1 MKRYCKASFS
11 LLLVKLEPHCC
22 CYGSSHLALY
32 DIIQAE
38 KTKRN
43 KSPTQGD
50 DSMWDEMLGIAT
62 FILLFVGGLIIFTMY
77 EKWKERKAME
87 RQKRQRNKT
96 DPS

>member
-1 MKRYCKASFS
+1 METGSLFMIKA
-11 LLLVKLEPHCC
+11 VPMYVIKNNP
-22 CYGSSHLALY
+22 ALY

-50 DSMWDEMLGIAT
+50 DTMWDEMLGIAT

-87 RQKRQRNKT
+87 QQKRQRNKT

>member
-1 MKRYCKASFS
+1 MK
-11 LLLVKLEPHCC
+11 
-22 CYGSSHLALY
+22 
-32 DIIQAE
+32 AE

-43 KSPTQGD
+43 KSHTQGD
-50 DSMWDEMLGIAT
+50 DTMWDELLGIAT

-87 RQKRQRNKT
+87 RQNRHRKKT